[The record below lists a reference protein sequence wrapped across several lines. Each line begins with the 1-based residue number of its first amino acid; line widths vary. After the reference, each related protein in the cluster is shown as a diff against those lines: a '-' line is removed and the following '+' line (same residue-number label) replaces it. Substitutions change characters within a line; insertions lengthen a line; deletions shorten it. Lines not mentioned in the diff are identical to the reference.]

1 MEIQPIHLVLTVVV
15 TIVFVVAG
23 MNFMHRNTRNR
34 IEEQEG
40 IRDQCLSE
48 VLRSYELLKNQDEIF
63 INELKRRIE
72 LDKYLIEHLRNEI
85 ERIKNG

>member
-15 TIVFVVAG
+15 TVVAVVAG
-23 MNFMHRNTRNR
+23 MNFMHRSTRDR

-40 IRDQCLSE
+40 IRIQCISE
-48 VLRSYELLKNQDEIF
+48 VLRSYELLKNQDEVL

-72 LDKYLIEHLRNEI
+72 LDKQMIIYLKEEL
-85 ERIKNG
+85 ERHRT